1 MAAVPGLL
9 EDHEKM
15 IRARL
20 KVIAFLLLIF
30 AASWCRLLPTDA
42 D

>member
-1 MAAVPGLL
+1 MKAGPTERRMFGDLVGVMVAVPGLL

-20 KVIAFLLLIF
+20 KVNA
-30 AASWCRLLPTDA
+30 
-42 D
+42 